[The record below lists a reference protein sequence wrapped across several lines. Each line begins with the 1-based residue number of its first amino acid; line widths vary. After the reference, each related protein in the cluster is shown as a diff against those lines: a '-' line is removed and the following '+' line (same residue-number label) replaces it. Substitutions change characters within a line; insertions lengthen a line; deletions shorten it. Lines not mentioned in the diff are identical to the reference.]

1 MPNTLDNFRAEFFRA
16 LAHPMRIRI
25 LRLLRSGEKSVS
37 ELQAE
42 LGVESS
48 NVSQQLAVLRHRNL
62 VKARRE
68 SAKVLY
74 TVKDPKIFD
83 VLNDAREIFD
93 RHLVDSRAVLSK
105 LEEEE
110 KRLNHTRNSRTSG
123 FHDEEDNKISD

>member
-1 MPNTLDNFRAEFFRA
+1 MPNTLDSFRAEFFRA

-37 ELQAE
+37 ELQDE

-48 NVSQQLAVLRHRNL
+48 NVSQQLAVLRNKNL

-68 SAKVLY
+68 SANVIY
-74 TVKDPKIFD
+74 TVKDPKVFD
-83 VLNDAREIFD
+83 VLNDAKEIFN
-93 RHLVDSRAVLSK
+93 RHLIDGRAVLSK

-110 KRLNHTRNSRTSG
+110 KRLNRNSKITRSNK
-123 FHDEEDNKISD
+123 EEKVSE